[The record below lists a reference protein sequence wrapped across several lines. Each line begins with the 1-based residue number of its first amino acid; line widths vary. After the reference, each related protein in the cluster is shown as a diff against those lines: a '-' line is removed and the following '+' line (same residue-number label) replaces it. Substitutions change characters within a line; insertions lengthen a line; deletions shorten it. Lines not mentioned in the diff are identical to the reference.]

1 MDILGQTPVQSIL
14 FFTLY
19 GISGAVPLLAA
30 LYLLLRPCNVF
41 SADIKPPMRL
51 RRWAASF
58 FVFSAL
64 THVWWLLF
72 FIFSRDQQSVV
83 YQLII
88 LTDCVL
94 LLTTIAGTMLSM
106 LQDRRRPV
114 WPVMLAMLPFVLLTC
129 AYMAN
134 PSNLLK
140 QMVMIYLLLLSALF
154 TVYMVFAIRRYDRW
168 LNDNYADLEHKRVW
182 LSQVVAFLCMLLFVL
197 YVVAEDMVLIYSLH
211 IVDLVLIFLLLWRVE
226 TLPQLDAAPAEEA
239 HTPQAPDRLV
249 STASAESAFVP
260 DTMPIMP
267 TQPEQPL
274 ADPINI
280 DVDQMEQL
288 LKEHCE
294 ATRLYLENDLTL
306 QMLAQA
312 MGTNRSYLS
321 QYFSRQGVTYNTYI
335 NSLRI
340 NHFISR
346 CRELSA
352 AGQDIPIQ
360 QLALESG
367 FGSYRTF
374 SRAFLQRTG
383 KSVTVWMNG
392 GNV

>member
-1 MDILGQTPVQSIL
+1 MEILGQTPVQSIL

-197 YVVAEDMVLIYSLH
+197 YVVAEDMVLIYCLH

-288 LKEHCE
+288 LKERCE

-335 NSLRI
+335 NGLRI

-346 CRELSA
+346 CRELAA

-374 SRAFLQRTG
+374 SRAFLLRTG

>member
-1 MDILGQTPVQSIL
+1 MEILGQTPVQSIL

-249 STASAESAFVP
+249 STEPAESTFVP

-335 NSLRI
+335 NGLRI

-392 GNV
+392 G

>member
-1 MDILGQTPVQSIL
+1 MEILGQTPVQSIL

-94 LLTTIAGTMLSM
+94 LLTTVAGTMLSM

-197 YVVAEDMVLIYSLH
+197 YVVAEDMVLIYCLH

-335 NSLRI
+335 NGLRI